1 MISEKYFIKIRHLEE
16 NCLKYITNSDKETLE
31 LGERIGACLTA
42 GDMVALIGGLGSG
55 KTLFTKGIALGLG
68 LGPET
73 IITSPSFSLVNEYD
87 CGRVF
92 YHMDLYRLEGLS
104 DLFLTGLEEYLDAG
118 GVVVMEWADRWPAIL
133 PESRVE
139 VRFDI
144 LDGQR
149 RDITISGQHPRAVEI
164 IKGIKRIGD

>member
-1 MISEKYFIKIRHLEE
+1 
-16 NCLKYITNSDKETLE
+16 LKYITNSDKETLE
-31 LGERIGACLTA
+31 LGERLGTCLTA
-42 GDMVALIGGLGSG
+42 GDMVALIGRLGSG
-55 KTLFTKGIALGLG
+55 KTVFTKGIALGLG

-92 YHMDLYRLEGLS
+92 FHMDLYRLEGLS
-104 DLFLTGLEEYLDAG
+104 DLLLTGLEEYLHVG

-139 VRFDI
+139 VRFEI
-144 LDGQR
+144 LDERR
-149 RDITISGQHPRAVEI
+149 RDISISGKGPRGMEI
-164 IKGIKRIGD
+164 IECMNTQSA

>member
-1 MISEKYFIKIRHLEE
+1 LNYL
-16 NCLKYITNSDKETLE
+16 TNSDKETIS
-31 LGERIGACLTA
+31 LGERLGACLTA
-42 GDMVALIGGLGSG
+42 GDMVALMGGLGSG

-104 DLFLTGLEEYLDAG
+104 DVLLTGLEEYLHVG
-118 GVVVMEWADRWPAIL
+118 GVVVMEWADRWPEIL
-133 PESRVE
+133 PEKRVE
-139 VRFDI
+139 VRFEI
-144 LDGQR
+144 LDEHR
-149 RDITISGQHPRAVEI
+149 RDITISGRHPRAVEI
-164 IKGIKRIGD
+164 IERLEAQATGRKGIEN